1 MPKTLI
7 IFDIDG
13 TLLHSN
19 RVDSQCFAKAYEYV
33 FKKPFPT
40 IDWRK
45 YPHVTDTTIFNTVIH
60 QHFGRNA
67 NESDITKQQ
76 DCFVEMLSENRRK
89 DPILFAEVPNAK
101 STIEKLL
108 DDERFVVGIATG
120 GWQRP
125 STLKLKH
132 IKIPTAALHM
142 SFADGKETREEII
155 NESIQSAL
163 QKHAAFNRIVYV
175 GDAVWD
181 VKTTRNMQL
190 NFIGI
195 RVNGDHDVLIEEG
208 ASHVVENYMDYDR
221 FLELVEEA
229 QIPSGN

>member
-1 MPKTLI
+1 MSKILI

-19 RVDSQCFAKAYEYV
+19 RVDSQCFAQAFEYV

-45 YPHVTDTTIFNTVIH
+45 YPHVTDTTIFNTVIN
-60 QHFGRNA
+60 QHFGRHA
-67 NESDITKQQ
+67 TDEDIHRQQ
-76 DCFVEMLSENRRK
+76 DCFVALLKENRMK
-89 DPILFAEVPNAK
+89 DPVQFAEVPNAK
-101 STIEKLL
+101 NTVENLL
-108 DDERFVVGIATG
+108 ADERFEIGIATG

-125 STLKLKH
+125 ATLKLNH
-132 IKIPTAALHM
+132 IGIPTASLHM

-155 NESIQSAL
+155 DASIKSASK
-163 QKHAAFNRIVYV
+163 KHSGFKRIVYV

-195 RVNGDHDVLIEEG
+195 RIKGDHEILTREGAFDVISNYKDYDEFLRLIET
-208 ASHVVENYMDYDR
+208 AK
-221 FLELVEEA
+221 
-229 QIPSGN
+229 IPTYI